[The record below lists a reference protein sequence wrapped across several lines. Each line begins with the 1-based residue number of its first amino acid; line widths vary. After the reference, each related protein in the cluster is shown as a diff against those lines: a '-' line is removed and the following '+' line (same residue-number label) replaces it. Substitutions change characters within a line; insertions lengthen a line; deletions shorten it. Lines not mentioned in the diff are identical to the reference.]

1 MLMAEGES
9 AGSEDRGLSRERRLQ
24 LLTGVPAFAHLPTPA
39 LEGLAA
45 HLEEE
50 RFPLGGIV
58 AAEDDAEDR
67 LYLIVEGRAR
77 ASTTG
82 PSGPVPLASMGP
94 GELFGEI
101 ALLEPGGRR
110 QATVTAVD
118 PLLLLSL
125 RAADFRRL
133 LEVHPEAH
141 AAFVKVADDLLVTK
155 FLKQASPFST
165 LDGDRL
171 RQLASRLKRF
181 EAPAGTVIIRQDES
195 GEECYLLQSGRV
207 EVFARGVP
215 GDENHLATLGPGSL
229 LGEAALLTDE
239 PRNATVRALERCT
252 LLALRRADLLES
264 IGKDRQTG
272 QRVLELVRLHD
283 RPRRVSG
290 MEAHHR
296 TTILGE
302 NITTLRDPRR
312 DDYYRLSAMGWFLW
326 QRLDGQH
333 AVQDL
338 ASQYAGAHGVLPP
351 HAMVET
357 VAGLVEAGF
366 AKGAKPGPRA
376 PWVTDEPTVWQ
387 RVVATIRRV
396 LE

>member
-1 MLMAEGES
+1 MAEGES
-9 AGSEDRGLSRERRLQ
+9 AGSEDQALSRERRLQ
-24 LLTGVPAFAHLPTPA
+24 LLTGVPAFAHLPTSA
-39 LEGLAA
+39 LERLAA
-45 HLEEE
+45 RLEEE
-50 RFPLGGIV
+50 RFPLDGIV
-58 AAEDDAEDR
+58 ATEGDAEDR
-67 LYLIVEGRAR
+67 LYLILEGRAR

-82 PSGPVPLASMGP
+82 PSGPVPLASMGS

-181 EAPAGTVIIRQDES
+181 EVPAGTVIIRRDES

-207 EVFARGVP
+207 EVLARGVP
-215 GDENHLATLGPGSL
+215 GDEYHLATLGPGSL

-239 PRNATVRALERCT
+239 PRNATVRALEPCT

-264 IGKDRQTG
+264 IGEDRQTG
-272 QRVLELVRLHD
+272 QRVLELVHLHD

-296 TTILGE
+296 TTILGA
-302 NITTLRDPRR
+302 NITILRDPRR
-312 DDYYRLSAMGWFLW
+312 DVYYRLSAMGWFLW

-338 ASQYAGAHGVLPP
+338 TSEYAAAHGVLPP
-351 HAMVET
+351 HAVVET
-357 VAGLVEAGF
+357 VAGLVKAGF
-366 AKGAKPGPRA
+366 VKGAQPGPRA

-387 RVVATIRRV
+387 RAVATIRRV

>member
-1 MLMAEGES
+1 MAEGES
-9 AGSEDRGLSRERRLQ
+9 AGSEDRGLSLERRLQ

-45 HLEEE
+45 RLEEE
-50 RFPLGGIV
+50 RFPLDGIV

-82 PSGPVPLASMGP
+82 PSGPVPLASMGS

-110 QATVTAVD
+110 QATVTAVE

-133 LEVHPEAH
+133 LEEHPEVH
-141 AAFVKVADDLLVTK
+141 AAFAKVADDLRVTK

-165 LDGDRL
+165 LDGERL
-171 RQLASRLKRF
+171 RRLASRLKRF
-181 EAPAGTVIIRQDES
+181 EVPAGTTIIRQDES

-207 EVFARGVP
+207 EVLARGAP
-215 GDENHLATLGPGSL
+215 GDEYHLATLGPGSI

-239 PRNATVRALERCT
+239 PRNATVRALEPCT

-264 IGKDRQTG
+264 IGEDRQTG
-272 QRVLELVRLHD
+272 QRVLELVHLHD

-312 DDYYRLSAMGWFLW
+312 DVYYRLSAIGWFLW

-338 ASQYAGAHGVLPP
+338 ASEYGAAHGALPP
-351 HAMVET
+351 HTVIET

-366 AKGAKPGPRA
+366 AKGAKPGPGLPRDIDRSA
-376 PWVTDEPTVWQ
+376 LWQ
-387 RVVATIRRV
+387 RAVAAIRRII
-396 LE
+396 E

>member
-1 MLMAEGES
+1 
-9 AGSEDRGLSRERRLQ
+9 
-24 LLTGVPAFAHLPTPA
+24 LTAR
-39 LEGLAA
+39 
-45 HLEEE
+45 LEEE
-50 RFPLGGIV
+50 RFPLDGIV
-58 AAEDDAEDR
+58 AAENDAEDR
-67 LYLIVEGRAR
+67 LYLIVEGRVR

-82 PSGPVPLASMGP
+82 PSGPVPLASMGS

-101 ALLEPGGRR
+101 ALLEPGGKR
-110 QATVTAVD
+110 QATVTAVE

-125 RAADFRRL
+125 RAADFRQL

-141 AAFVKVADDLLVTK
+141 AAFVKVADDLRVTK

-181 EAPAGTVIIRQDES
+181 EVPAGTVIIRRDES

-207 EVFARGVP
+207 EVLARGVP
-215 GDENHLATLGPGSL
+215 GDEYHLATLGPGSL

-239 PRNATVRALERCT
+239 PRNATVRALQPCT

-264 IGKDRQTG
+264 IGEDRQTG
-272 QRVLELVRLHD
+272 QRVIELVHLHD

-312 DDYYRLSAMGWFLW
+312 DVYYRLSAMGWFLW

-338 ASQYAGAHGVLPP
+338 TSEYAAAHGVLPP
-351 HAMVET
+351 HAVVET

-366 AKGAKPGPRA
+366 AKGAKPGPQVPAGIDRLT
-376 PWVTDEPTVWQ
+376 WWQ
-387 RVVATIRRV
+387 RARAAIRRIV
-396 LE
+396 R

>member
-1 MLMAEGES
+1 MAEE
-9 AGSEDRGLSRERRLQ
+9 GSDDRGLSLERRLQ
-24 LLTGVPAFAHLPTPA
+24 LLTGVPAFAHLPTSA

-45 HLEEE
+45 GLEEE
-50 RFPLGGIV
+50 RFPLDGIV
-58 AAEDDAEDR
+58 VAEGDVEDR

-82 PSGPVPLASMGP
+82 PSGPVPLASMGS

-110 QATVTAVD
+110 QATVIAVD

-133 LEVHPEAH
+133 LEEHPEVH
-141 AAFVKVADDLLVTK
+141 AAFAKVAEDLRVTK
-155 FLKQASPFST
+155 FLKQVTPFST
-165 LDGDRL
+165 LDGERL
-171 RQLASRLKRF
+171 RRLASRLERL
-181 EAPAGTVIIRQDES
+181 EVPAGTTIIRQDEF

-207 EVFARGVP
+207 EVLARGVP

-239 PRNATVRALERCT
+239 PRNATVRALEPCT

-264 IGKDRQTG
+264 IGEDRQTG
-272 QRVLELVRLHD
+272 QRVLELVQLHD

-312 DDYYRLSAMGWFLW
+312 DVYYRLSAIGWFLW

-338 ASQYAGAHGVLPP
+338 TSEYAAAHGVLPP
-351 HAMVET
+351 HAVVET
-357 VAGLVEAGF
+357 VAGLMEAGF
-366 AKGAKPGPRA
+366 AKGANPGPESPR
-376 PWVTDEPTVWQ
+376 DRDRSQLWQ
-387 RVVATIRRV
+387 RAVAAIRRV

>member
-1 MLMAEGES
+1 
-9 AGSEDRGLSRERRLQ
+9 
-24 LLTGVPAFAHLPTPA
+24 
-39 LEGLAA
+39 LAA
-45 HLEEE
+45 GLEEE
-50 RFPLGGIV
+50 RFPLDGIV
-58 AAEDDAEDR
+58 VAEGDAEDR

-82 PSGPVPLASMGP
+82 SSGPVPLALMGP

-110 QATVTAVD
+110 QATVIAVE

-133 LEVHPEAH
+133 LEEHPEVH
-141 AAFVKVADDLLVTK
+141 ASFAKVADDLRVTK
-155 FLKQASPFST
+155 FLKQVSPFST
-165 LDGDRL
+165 LDGERL
-171 RQLASRLKRF
+171 RRLVSRLERS
-181 EAPAGTVIIRQDES
+181 EVPAGTTIISQDEF

-207 EVFARGVP
+207 EVLARGVS
-215 GDENHLATLGPGSL
+215 GGENHLATVGPGSL

-239 PRNATVRALERCT
+239 PRNATVKALEPCT

-264 IGKDRQTG
+264 IGEDRQTG
-272 QRVLELVRLHD
+272 QRVLELVHLHD

-302 NITTLRDPRR
+302 SITTLRDPRR
-312 DDYYRLSAMGWFLW
+312 DVYYRLSAIGWFLW

-338 ASQYAGAHGVLPP
+338 TSEYAAAHGALPP
-351 HAMVET
+351 HAVVET

-366 AKGAKPGPRA
+366 ARGANPGPELPGDRSRL
-376 PWVTDEPTVWQ
+376 WQ
-387 RVVATIRRV
+387 RAVAAARRF

>member
-1 MLMAEGES
+1 MTEGES

-24 LLTGVPAFAHLPTPA
+24 LLTGVPAFAHLPTSA

-45 HLEEE
+45 RLEEE
-50 RFPLGGIV
+50 RFPLDGIV
-58 AAEDDAEDR
+58 AAEDDEEDR

-82 PSGPVPLASMGP
+82 PSGPVPLASMGS

-133 LEVHPEAH
+133 LEEHPEAH
-141 AAFVKVADDLLVTK
+141 AAFVKVADDLLVAK

-165 LDGDRL
+165 LDGERL
-171 RQLASRLKRF
+171 RRLASRLKRF
-181 EAPAGTVIIRQDES
+181 EVPAGTTIIRQDES

-207 EVFARGVP
+207 EVLARGAP
-215 GDENHLATLGPGSL
+215 GDGYHLATLGPGSL

-239 PRNATVRALERCT
+239 PRNATVRALEPCT
-252 LLALRRADLLES
+252 LLALHRADLLES
-264 IGKDRQTG
+264 IGEDRQTG
-272 QRVLELVRLHD
+272 ERVLELVHLHD

-312 DDYYRLSAMGWFLW
+312 DVYYRLSAIGWFLW

-338 ASQYAGAHGVLPP
+338 TSEYAAAHGALPP
-351 HAMVET
+351 HTVVET

-366 AKGAKPGPRA
+366 AKGANPSPGLPRDIDRS
-376 PWVTDEPTVWQ
+376 TLWQ
-387 RVVATIRRV
+387 RTVAAIRRV
-396 LE
+396 IE

>member
-1 MLMAEGES
+1 MAKGES
-9 AGSEDRGLSRERRLQ
+9 AGSEDWGLSRERRLQ
-24 LLTGVPAFAHLPTPA
+24 LLTGVPAFAHLPTSA

-45 HLEEE
+45 RLEEE
-50 RFPLGGIV
+50 RFPLDGIV
-58 AAEDDAEDR
+58 AAEEDAEDR

-82 PSGPVPLASMGP
+82 PTGTVPLASMGP

-110 QATVTAVD
+110 QATVTAVE

-125 RAADFRRL
+125 GAADFRRL

-181 EAPAGTVIIRQDES
+181 EVPAGTVIIRRDES

-207 EVFARGVP
+207 EVLAGGVP
-215 GDENHLATLGPGSL
+215 GDERNLATLGPGSL

-239 PRNATVRALERCT
+239 PRNATVRALEPCT

-264 IGKDRQTG
+264 IGEDRQTG
-272 QRVLELVRLHD
+272 QRVIELVRLHD

-312 DDYYRLSAMGWFLW
+312 DVYYRLSAIGWFLW

-338 ASQYAGAHGVLPP
+338 TSEYAAAHGVLPP
-351 HAMVET
+351 HAVVET
-357 VAGLVEAGF
+357 VEGLVEAGF
-366 AKGAKPGPRA
+366 AKGAKPGPQVPAGIDRHT
-376 PWVTDEPTVWQ
+376 PWQ
-387 RVVATIRRV
+387 RAMAAIRRIV
-396 LE
+396 R

>member
-1 MLMAEGES
+1 MAEGES
-9 AGSEDRGLSRERRLQ
+9 AGSEDQALSRERRLQ
-24 LLTGVPAFAHLPTPA
+24 LLTGVPAFAHLPTSA
-39 LEGLAA
+39 LERLAA
-45 HLEEE
+45 RLEEE
-50 RFPLGGIV
+50 RFPLDGIV
-58 AAEDDAEDR
+58 ATEGDAEDR
-67 LYLIVEGRAR
+67 LYLILEGRAR

-82 PSGPVPLASMGP
+82 PSGPVPLASMGS

-181 EAPAGTVIIRQDES
+181 EVPAGTVIIRRDES

-207 EVFARGVP
+207 EVLARGVS
-215 GDENHLATLGPGSL
+215 GDEYHLATLGPGSL

-239 PRNATVRALERCT
+239 PRNATVRALEPCT

-264 IGKDRQTG
+264 IGEDRQTG
-272 QRVLELVRLHD
+272 QRVIELVHLHD

-312 DDYYRLSAMGWFLW
+312 DVYYRLSAMGWFLW

-338 ASQYAGAHGVLPP
+338 TSEYAAAHGVLPP
-351 HAMVET
+351 HAVVET
-357 VAGLVEAGF
+357 VAGLVRAGF
-366 AKGAKPGPRA
+366 VKGAQPGPRA

-387 RVVATIRRV
+387 RAVATIRRV